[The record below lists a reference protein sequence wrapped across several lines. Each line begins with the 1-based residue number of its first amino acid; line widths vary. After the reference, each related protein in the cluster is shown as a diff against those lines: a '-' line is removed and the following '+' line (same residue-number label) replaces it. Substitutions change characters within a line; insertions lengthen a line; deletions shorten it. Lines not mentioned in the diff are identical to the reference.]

1 VRILVLTDLDGTLL
15 DAHTYD
21 WSPARP
27 ALARLAA
34 LGIPLLLST
43 SKTLAEVEALRR
55 DLDHH
60 HPFIVENGGAIYVPA
75 GYFADDIL
83 AGERRDGYDVIELGI
98 PYRSLVGMLDAAA
111 SAAGVSVRGW
121 QAMDVDEVARRCEMT
136 PAAAR
141 LAMARAYDEP
151 FIVEDDERGAMARL
165 GDEVARLGA
174 RLTRGDR
181 FFHIVGAHDKGT
193 AARRLIALFERAW
206 GEVTT
211 IAIGD
216 ALNDVAMLA
225 LVDTPI
231 VIASPQAAAVAERV
245 PAARVST
252 LPGPAGWNAAMLEV
266 LREIAKKYDE
276 QRNRGAEER
285 GSGGARGS
293 T

>member
-1 VRILVLTDLDGTLL
+1 VRVIVLTDLDGTLL

-60 HPFIVENGGAIYVPA
+60 HPFIVENGGAIYVPT
-75 GYFADDIL
+75 GYFGDEVETAV
-83 AGERRDGYDVIELGI
+83 RRDGYDVIELGI

-111 SAAGVSVRGW
+111 SAAGVIVRGW

-151 FIVEDDERGAMARL
+151 FIVEDDRRDAMARL
-165 GDEVARLGA
+165 GDEVARFGA

-193 AARRLIALFERAW
+193 AARQLIALFERAW

-216 ALNDVAMLA
+216 ALNDVSMLA

-231 VIASPQAAAVAERV
+231 VIASPQAAAVAARV
-245 PAARVST
+245 PAARVTT
-252 LPGPAGWNAAMLEV
+252 LPGPAGWNAALLAVLE
-266 LREIAKKYDE
+266 DE
-276 QRNRGAEER
+276 AQPRRSA
-285 GSGGARGS
+285 AAQ
-293 T
+293 